1 MILHLAAATHHI
13 STGRILNT
21 VTCTACYLHR
31 LQNMDIFSRHLCVS
45 HKKTRRRQRSQST
58 SDDISRFALDS
69 RRFLR
74 ARKRLIISLRIINSL
89 AVFLLAAAFRIPVI
103 RSRLSHFSCLFPLRR
118 RCRQPRSNCQC
129 RYRTRFPCFL
139 IHVLIAPAFLQLS
152 NHFFFTLPRY
162 LVFNTI

>member
-1 MILHLAAATHHI
+1 MILHLASAAHHI

-21 VTCTACYLHR
+21 VACTPATSIASR
-31 LQNMDIFSRHLCVS
+31 IWIFLPHLCVS
-45 HKKTRRRQRSQST
+45 HKKTRRRQRSQAT
-58 SDDISRFALDS
+58 SNNISRFTLYS

-74 ARKRLIISLRIINSL
+74 TCKMPHNFPLNNKFPCCFSPGCRVPYSGNPKRLN
-89 AVFLLAAAFRIPVI
+89 
-103 RSRLSHFSCLFPLRR
+103 HFSCLFPLRR

-152 NHFFFTLPRY
+152 NQFFFYHYPD
-162 LVFNTI
+162 I